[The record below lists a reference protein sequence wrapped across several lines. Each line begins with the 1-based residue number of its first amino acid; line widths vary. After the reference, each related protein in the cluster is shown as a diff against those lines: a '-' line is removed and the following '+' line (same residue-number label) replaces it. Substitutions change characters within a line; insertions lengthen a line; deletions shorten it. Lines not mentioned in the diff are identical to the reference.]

1 MENHILNK
9 TFKFKVLVFLAIAVA
24 LSLGLYL
31 NERSKCN
38 ISLELDDKVI
48 NIVSKASTVEELLLK
63 ENIVMEKGAYIN
75 LSLETRLD
83 DNMNII
89 IKNPNTYTIVT
100 GKDEFDVKSIHSN
113 VREILNDNEITME
126 GEDYTIPALDETIA
140 ENSKIEIYDVKDIVE
155 TKEEAIP
162 HENIVRKN
170 KNLDIGT
177 ENVIEKGENGLK
189 EIHISKR
196 YVNGELTEEK
206 VVEEKVINEPVPNV
220 IEKGVRD
227 RVVVTSR
234 GNTDYKKVLTMS
246 ASAYDLSFASCGKN
260 PGDKYYGITASGTK
274 ARPGAVAV
282 DPNVI
287 PLGTKLYIES
297 LDSRPDYGF
306 ATAEDTGGAIKGNR
320 IDLFFHSKSDV
331 SRFGRRKVKVYI
343 LN

>member
-1 MENHILNK
+1 M
-9 TFKFKVLVFLAIAVA
+9 KV
-24 LSLGLYL
+24 
-31 NERSKCN
+31 
-38 ISLELDDKVI
+38 
-48 NIVSKASTVEELLLK
+48 
-63 ENIVMEKGAYIN
+63 
-75 LSLETRLD
+75 
-83 DNMNII
+83 
-89 IKNPNTYTIVT
+89 
-100 GKDEFDVKSIHSN
+100 
-113 VREILNDNEITME
+113 E
-126 GEDYTIPALDETIA
+126 GEDYTVPALDETIA
-140 ENSKIEIYDVKDIVE
+140 KNSKIEVYDVKDIVE
-155 TKEEAIP
+155 TKKEAIP

-206 VVEEKVINEPVPNV
+206 VVEEKVINEPVANV

-234 GNTDYKKVLTMS
+234 GNADYKKVLTMS

-260 PGDKYYGITASGTK
+260 PEDKYYGITASGTK

-297 LDSRPDYGF
+297 LDGRPDYGF